1 MNVSVPISI
10 GELVDKITIL
20 EIKCM
25 RISDAQKKSWAQ
37 QELNA
42 LEHVLSSASAQSR
55 LKITPLRKQLLQVN
69 SSLWDV
75 EDELREDER
84 KGIFAAEFIS
94 RARSVYTLNDQRFML
109 KHEINKLTGSTI
121 VEVKSYQHINQSM
134 KTN

>member
-1 MNVSVPISI
+1 
-10 GELVDKITIL
+10 
-20 EIKCM
+20 
-25 RISDAQKKSWAQ
+25 
-37 QELNA
+37 
-42 LEHVLSSASAQSR
+42 
-55 LKITPLRKQLLQVN
+55 VN